1 MAEQDKLSSKGVD
14 QQTVDATGEEKIL
27 DLKAQLESGVTQAVV
42 IDPDWMGA
50 AAALNAG
57 IFSSEYEVKGIPAD
71 WKERAQK
78 AWQYF
83 VEEPIVSNTINTWRT
98 FAIGDMIKVS
108 ADDDK
113 VREEAEKLSAALAIN
128 RFIKD
133 MILQLLVKGECIG
146 YKRYGTDGK
155 TSDKRGEHNDIVKL
169 ICVNPASVEFEF
181 EKGVMVKAVQ
191 KPEQTSGV
199 GSQSSGEEIE
209 LPLEQLIHKKW
220 NAPQFSARGNSM
232 VVPAFE
238 SIELLRDYRRAQR
251 AIAKR
256 WTTPLRFIQVGGK
269 FGDKV
274 IMPTQKMLDVTRN
287 QINKMDLKSGL
298 VVPFYVKAETYG
310 TEGQVLNTEDKVK
323 EVKEDIIVAL
333 GVAKSLVTGDGPNFA
348 TASLAFQKMVVMLKE
363 IKQVAR
369 ELLDWF
375 FDDWREMKGYSDK
388 RLQYIFS
395 DVDLTNQVDVKK
407 LLIEMYD
414 RNLISKHT
422 MQQKMDLNPEVE
434 KANRS
439 KEGTLVDMS
448 WDIKDIVSL
457 VQLGVLSIPTARE
470 MLGID
475 DKKEC
480 EKVAA
485 DEQVAAISP
494 YEKLSKSQRVRSDL
508 GKRTCGECSRY
519 SMEEAKC
526 DVTGEQRAFDQSAC
540 LVFTEE
546 GGEAEVEEE

>member
-1 MAEQDKLSSKGVD
+1 MAEQDKLSSDGVSQETAD
-14 QQTVDATGEEKIL
+14 SVAEEKIQEL
-27 DLKAQLESGVTQAVV
+27 RAQLESGFTKAVI
-42 IDPDWMGA
+42 IDADWMGA

-57 IFSSEYEVKGIPAD
+57 VFSSEYEVKGIPAD

-78 AWQYF
+78 AWEYYL
-83 VEEPIVSNTINTWRT
+83 EEPIVSNTINTWRT
-98 FAIGDMIKVS
+98 FAIGDTIKVS

-113 VREEAEKLSAALAIN
+113 VREEAEKLSASLGIN

-146 YKRYGTDGK
+146 YKRYGSEGK
-155 TSDKRGEHNDIVKL
+155 TSDKKGQYNDIVKL
-169 ICVNPASVEFEF
+169 ICVNPASVDFEF
-181 EKGVMVKAVQ
+181 DKGILIRAVQ
-191 KPEQTSGV
+191 KPEKTGSGA
-199 GSQSSGEEIE
+199 QSSGEEIE
-209 LPLEQLIHKKW
+209 LPLEQLVHKKW

-363 IKQVAR
+363 IKQAAR
-369 ELLDWF
+369 ELLDWI

-422 MQQKMDLNPEVE
+422 MQQKMDLDPEVE
-434 KANRS
+434 KSNRTR
-439 KEGTLVDMS
+439 EGTLVDMS

-457 VQLGVLSIPTARE
+457 VQLGILSVPSARD

-475 DKKEC
+475 DKKEGAKV
-480 EKVAA
+480 EKEKQAA
-485 DEQVAAISP
+485 AKSP
-494 YEKLSKSQRVRSDL
+494 YEKIRPPLRTSAEVSEK
-508 GKRTCGECSRY
+508 TCGECERY
-519 SMEEAKC
+519 SMEEARC
-526 DVTGEQRAFDQSAC
+526 QLTGEEREFTHLSC
-540 LVFTEE
+540 LLFGEGEE
-546 GGEAEVEEE
+546 AGQ

>member
-1 MAEQDKLSSKGVD
+1 MKV
-14 QQTVDATGEEKIL
+14 EEKQTSATKSSER
-27 DLKAQLESGVTQAVV
+27 DLRAQLESGSTYAIV

-57 IFSSEYEVKGIPAD
+57 VFSSEYEVKGIPAD

-83 VEEPIVSNTINTWRT
+83 TEEPIVSNTINTWRT
-98 FAIGDMIKVS
+98 FAIGDTIKVS

-133 MILQLLVKGECIG
+133 MILQLLVKVECIG

-155 TSDKRGEHNDIVKL
+155 TSDKRGWHNDIVKL
-169 ICVNPASVEFEF
+169 ICVNPASVKFEF

-191 KPEQTSGV
+191 KPEQTTGV

-209 LPLEQLIHKKW
+209 LPLEQLIHRKW

-232 VVPAFE
+232 VAPAFE

-310 TEGQVLNTEDKVK
+310 AEGQVLNTEDKVK
-323 EVKEDIIVAL
+323 EVKEEINVAL

-363 IKQVAR
+363 IKQAAR
-369 ELLDWF
+369 ELLDWI
-375 FDDWREMKGYSDK
+375 FDDWREMKGYQDK

-414 RNLISKHT
+414 RNLISKRT
-422 MQQKMDLNPEVE
+422 MQTKMDLDPDLE
-434 KANRS
+434 KNNRT

-457 VQLGVLSIPTARE
+457 VQLGILSAPTARE

-475 DKKEC
+475 NVKEG
-480 EKVAA
+480 
-485 DEQVAAISP
+485 EQVALEEGAAAVSP
-494 YEKLSKSQRVRSDL
+494 YKKLLTPQIARPDLKNRV
-508 GKRTCGECSRY
+508 CGECAHYR
-519 SMEEAKC
+519 MEEVKC
-526 DVTGEQRAFDQSAC
+526 EVTGEERAFDHQAC
-540 LVFTEE
+540 LIFSEE
-546 GGEAEVEEE
+546 GAEAEVEAK

>member
-1 MAEQDKLSSKGVD
+1 MNTKKDKIKTDGASQK
-14 QQTVDATGEEKIL
+14 TVDAKSNKINA
-27 DLKAQLESGVTQAVV
+27 DLKAQLESGITHAIV
-42 IDPDWMGA
+42 IDPDWMGSA
-50 AAALNAG
+50 AAMNTG
-57 IFSSEYEVKGIPAD
+57 VFSSEYEVRGIPAD

-78 AWQYF
+78 AWEYY

-108 ADDDK
+108 ADDDQ
-113 VREEAEKLSAALAIN
+113 VRDEADKLASTLSIN

-133 MILQLLVKGECIG
+133 MILQLLVKGDCIG

-155 TSDKRGEHNDIVKL
+155 TSDKKGEHNDIVKL

-191 KPEQTSGV
+191 KPEKTSGA
-199 GSQSSGEEIE
+199 GSKETEDEIE
-209 LPLEQLIHKKW
+209 LPLEQLVHKKW

-369 ELLDWF
+369 ELLDWI
-375 FDDWREMKGYSDK
+375 FDDWKEMKGYSEK

-422 MQQKMDLNPEVE
+422 IQQKMDLNPEVE
-434 KANRS
+434 KANRT

-457 VQLGVLSIPTARE
+457 VQLNVLSIESARK
-470 MLGID
+470 MLGLD
-475 DKKEC
+475 VKKED
-480 EKVAA
+480 EKVESEEKASA
-485 DEQVAAISP
+485 VSP
-494 YEKLSKSQRVRSDL
+494 YSEIPSLMNAHSEHGND
-508 GKRTCGECSRY
+508 
-519 SMEEAKC
+519 
-526 DVTGEQRAFDQSAC
+526 
-540 LVFTEE
+540 
-546 GGEAEVEEE
+546 

>member
-1 MAEQDKLSSKGVD
+1 MTEQDKLSSNGID
-14 QQTVDATGEEKIL
+14 QETVDASVEEKIP

-42 IDPDWMGA
+42 IDPDWMGT

-146 YKRYGTDGK
+146 YKRYGTNGK
-155 TSDKRGEHNDIVKL
+155 TSDKKGEHNDIVKL

-181 EKGVMVKAVQ
+181 EKGILIKVVQ
-191 KPEQTSGV
+191 KPEQTG
-199 GSQSSGEEIE
+199 GNLQSSGDEIE
-209 LPLEQLIHKKW
+209 LPLEQLIHRKW

-232 VVPAFE
+232 VAPAFE

-369 ELLDWF
+369 ELLDWI
-375 FDDWREMKGYSDK
+375 FDDWREMKGYQDK

-434 KANRS
+434 KANRT

-457 VQLGVLSIPTARE
+457 VQLGILSVPTARD

-475 DKKEC
+475 DKKEAKRVEAN
-480 EKVAA
+480 EKEAA
-485 DEQVAAISP
+485 VSP
-494 YEKLSKSQRVRSDL
+494 YKKVKQTQRAKAEEENPV
-508 GKRTCGECSRY
+508 CGECGNY
-519 SMEEAKC
+519 QMEDARCKL
-526 DVTGEQRAFDQSAC
+526 TGEEREFTNPVC
-540 LVFTEE
+540 LLFA
-546 GGEAEVEEE
+546 EAEK

>member
-1 MAEQDKLSSKGVD
+1 MAEKDKLSSNGVD
-14 QQTVDATGEEKIL
+14 QQTVDATGEEKKL
-27 DLKAQLESGVTQAVV
+27 DLKAQLESGMTQAVV
-42 IDPDWMGA
+42 IDPDWMGTA
-50 AAALNAG
+50 AAISG
-57 IFSSEYEVKGIPAD
+57 GVFSSEYEVKGIPVD
-71 WKERAQK
+71 WKERAQQ
-78 AWQYF
+78 AWEYF
-83 VEEPIVSNTINTWRT
+83 CEEPIVSNTVNTWRT
-98 FAIGDMIKVS
+98 FALGDMIKVS

-113 VREEAEKLSAALAIN
+113 VREEAEKLTVALGIN
-128 RFIKD
+128 RFVKD
-133 MILQLLVKGECIG
+133 MILQLLVKGDCIG
-146 YKRYGTDGK
+146 YKRYGADGK
-155 TSDKRGEHNDIVKL
+155 TSDKRGQYNDIVKL
-169 ICVNPASVEFEF
+169 VCVNPASVDFEF
-181 EKGVMVKAVQ
+181 ERGVMVKAVQ
-191 KPEQTSGV
+191 KPEQLTGVNLQNSGD
-199 GSQSSGEEIE
+199 EIE
-209 LPLEQLIHKKW
+209 LPLEQLVHKKW

-287 QINKMDLKSGL
+287 QINKLDLKSGL

-369 ELLDWF
+369 ELLDWI
-375 FDDWREMKGYSDK
+375 FDDWREMKGYQDK

-414 RNLISKHT
+414 RNLISKRT
-422 MQQKMDLNPEVE
+422 MQAKMDLDPDLE
-434 KANRS
+434 KSNRA

-457 VQLGVLSIPTARE
+457 VQLGILSVPTARE

-475 DKKEC
+475 DKKEGKQV
-480 EKVAA
+480 ES
-485 DEQVAAISP
+485 DEQAGAVSP
-494 YEKLSKSQRVRSDL
+494 YKKVTPSRRVKADSENHN
-508 GKRTCGECSRY
+508 CGECAHYR
-519 SMEEAKC
+519 MEEAKC
-526 DVTGEQRAFDQSAC
+526 EVTGEQRAFDQNAC
-540 LVFTEE
+540 LVFSEE
-546 GGEAEVEEE
+546 GVEVEDEVK

>member
-1 MAEQDKLSSKGVD
+1 MNKKSLEKDYQEQNT
-14 QQTVDATGEEKIL
+14 QAIIL
-27 DLKAQLESGVTQAVV
+27 DPS
-42 IDPDWMGA
+42 WMGSA
-50 AAALNAG
+50 AAVNAG
-57 IFSSEYEVKGIPAD
+57 IFSSEYEVVGIPTD
-71 WKERAQK
+71 WKERALK
-78 AWQYF
+78 AWEYYI
-83 VEEPIVSNTINTWRT
+83 EEPIVSNTINTWRT
-98 FAIGDMIKVS
+98 FAIGDTIKVT

-113 VREEAEKLSAALAIN
+113 VREEADKLLMTLEIN

-181 EKGVMVKAVQ
+181 EAGVLAKAVQ
-191 KPEQTSGV
+191 KPEQSSGV
-199 GSQSSGEEIE
+199 GSSSAGEEIE
-209 LPLEQLIHKKW
+209 LPLEQLVRKKW
-220 NAPQFSARGNSM
+220 NAPQFAARGNSM

-274 IMPTQKMLDVTRN
+274 IMPTQKMLEVTRN

-310 TEGQVLNTEDKVK
+310 TEGQVLNTEAKVK
-323 EVKEDIIVAL
+323 EVKEDVIVAL

-369 ELLDWF
+369 ELLDWI
-375 FDDWREMKGYSDK
+375 FDDWREMKGYTDK
-388 RLQYIFS
+388 HVRYIFS
-395 DVDLTNQVDVKK
+395 DIDLTNQVDVKK

-422 MQQKMDLNPEVE
+422 IQQKMDLNVYPSYCSLMVLFDTSFW
-434 KANRS
+434 NRRRFAS
-439 KEGTLVDMS
+439 FLPICFTGASAPGGSYRHWL
-448 WDIKDIVSL
+448 WSL
-457 VQLGVLSIPTARE
+457 HGYPINKPAARHFST
-470 MLGID
+470 
-475 DKKEC
+475 
-480 EKVAA
+480 V
-485 DEQVAAISP
+485 
-494 YEKLSKSQRVRSDL
+494 
-508 GKRTCGECSRY
+508 
-519 SMEEAKC
+519 
-526 DVTGEQRAFDQSAC
+526 
-540 LVFTEE
+540 
-546 GGEAEVEEE
+546 

>member
-1 MAEQDKLSSKGVD
+1 MKTKSDNTNSASKRKSTSKTSEG
-14 QQTVDATGEEKIL
+14 
-27 DLKAQLESGVTQAVV
+27 DLKAQLESGATHAVV

-57 IFSSEYEVKGIPAD
+57 IFSSEYEVRGIPAD

-78 AWQYF
+78 AWEYY

-98 FAIGDMIKVS
+98 FAIGDTIKVS
-108 ADDDK
+108 ADDDT
-113 VREEAEKLSAALAIN
+113 VRDEAEKLSATLAVN

-146 YKRYGTDGK
+146 YKRYGTEGK
-155 TSDKRGEHNDIVKL
+155 TSDKRGQHNDIVKL
-169 ICVNPASVEFEF
+169 ICVNPASVDFEF
-181 EKGVMVKAVQ
+181 EKGTMVKAVQ
-191 KPEQTSGV
+191 KPEKNGS
-199 GSQSSGEEIE
+199 GSQNSEDEIE
-209 LPLEQLIHKKW
+209 LPLEQLVHKKW

-369 ELLDWF
+369 ELLDWI
-375 FDDWREMKGYSDK
+375 FDDWKEMKGHSEK

-434 KANRS
+434 KANRT

-457 VQLGVLSIPTARE
+457 VQLGILSVPTARD

-475 DKKEC
+475 DKKERD
-480 EKVAA
+480 KVAV
-485 DEQVAAISP
+485 DKQAAAVSP
-494 YEKLSKSQRVRSDL
+494 YERVSQPLSAFAGLADKA
-508 GKRTCGECSRY
+508 CGECAQY
-519 SMEEAKC
+519 SMEEAIC
-526 DVTGEQRAFDQSAC
+526 QLTGEEREFTHLAC
-540 LVFTEE
+540 LIFDSDNER
-546 GGEAEVEEE
+546 